1 MHMDGIMDTTT
12 EYEEY
17 DSISLESHESQQDN
31 LSNFQRRLVPV
42 SLSIL
47 NFIKSNIKKLKFF
60 YY

>member
-47 NFIKSNIKKLKFF
+47 NL
-60 YY
+60 